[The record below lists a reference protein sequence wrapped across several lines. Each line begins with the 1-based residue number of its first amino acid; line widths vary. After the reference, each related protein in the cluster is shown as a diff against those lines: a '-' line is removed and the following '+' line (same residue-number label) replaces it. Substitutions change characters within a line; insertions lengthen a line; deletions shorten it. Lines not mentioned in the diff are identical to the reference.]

1 VIGRVKVGQHAK
13 VVLDSNATKPFDGT
27 VIEIDPEGSFTPENI
42 YFKDDRV
49 KQVFG
54 IKIGITRPD
63 RLAKP
68 GMPADAEILTDEPG
82 AIDGANTDGKAH

>member
-1 VIGRVKVGQHAK
+1 
-13 VVLDSNATKPFDGT
+13 LDGT
-27 VIEIDPEGSFTPENI
+27 VIQIDPEGSFTPENI

-68 GMPADAEILTDEPG
+68 GMPADAEILINEQVKAD
-82 AIDGANTDGKAH
+82 AADVNTSGH